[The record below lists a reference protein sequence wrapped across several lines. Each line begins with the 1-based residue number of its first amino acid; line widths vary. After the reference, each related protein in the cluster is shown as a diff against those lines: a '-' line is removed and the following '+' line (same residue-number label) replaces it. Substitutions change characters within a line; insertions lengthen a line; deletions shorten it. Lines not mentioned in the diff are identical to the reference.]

1 MKRKDLNS
9 LRTKN
14 IQELEKFLNE
24 KRTEIMKVRVR
35 TKVSKEK
42 NLKHVKMLKRDISQ
56 VYTILTE
63 KRLIEKDSKRE
74 EKSEEEVK

>member
-1 MKRKDLNS
+1 MKSKDLNS

-14 IQELEKFLNE
+14 IQELEKFLDE

-56 VYTILTE
+56 VFTILTE
-63 KRLIEKDSKRE
+63 KRLIEKDAKRK
-74 EKSEEEVK
+74 EKSGEEV